1 MTISGQVIPDE
12 DVPYG
17 SEMTIVAMLLTII
30 VPLIALIAALVLRA
44 QETRQR
50 RRQFLKNWAIASAAW
65 MCTGWLVALIAFASI
80 ASSVGGASSC
90 QGGIDQL
97 VPPTY
102 QSADGVHWTA
112 TYQCMNG
119 GSLTKSVPASQV
131 PGGGS

>member
-1 MTISGQVIPDE
+1 MTISGPAIPDE
-12 DVPYG
+12 DVSYG
-17 SEMTIVAMLLTII
+17 SEMTIVAVLLTII
-30 VPLIALIAALVLRA
+30 VPLIALIAALVLRS

-50 RRQFLKNWAIASAAW
+50 RRQFLKNWAIAAAAW

-80 ASSVGGASSC
+80 AASVGGASSC

-97 VPPTY
+97 VPPMY
-102 QSADGVHWTA
+102 QSGDGVHWTA

>member
-1 MTISGQVIPDE
+1 MTILGQAIPDE

-17 SEMTIVAMLLTII
+17 GEMTIVAVLLTII
-30 VPLIALIAALVLRA
+30 VPLIALIAALVLRS

>member
-1 MTISGQVIPDE
+1 MTISAQAIPDE

-17 SEMTIVAMLLTII
+17 GEMTIVAVLLTIV
-30 VPLIALIAALVLRA
+30 VPLLALIAALVLRA

-50 RRQFLKNWAIASAAW
+50 RRRFLKDWAIASAAW
-65 MCTGWLVALIAFASI
+65 MCTGWLIALVGFASI

-112 TYQCMNG
+112 TYQCVNG